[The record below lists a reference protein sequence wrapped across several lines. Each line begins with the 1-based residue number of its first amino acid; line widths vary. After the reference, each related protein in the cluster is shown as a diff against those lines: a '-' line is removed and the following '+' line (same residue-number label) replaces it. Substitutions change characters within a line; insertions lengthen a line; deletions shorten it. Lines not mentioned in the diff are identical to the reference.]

1 MTGPEESGSHPTA
14 PHRPD
19 ACCSHLGYGLG
30 SSPLSISQFEF
41 SARSPVL
48 LFPPPPPLIFLPA
61 LLRLGPPGF
70 VLQEEDG
77 VWIAAHRGADGALL
91 APGARAGGGGGEHEG

>member
-1 MTGPEESGSHPTA
+1 MPAAPTWA
-14 PHRPD
+14 MDWDLLLLASPSLNFPH
-19 ACCSHLGYGLG
+19 
-30 SSPLSISQFEF
+30 
-41 SARSPVL
+41 VL
-48 LFPPPPPLIFLPA
+48 LSFYSPPPPLIFLPA